1 MFGVHDVFT
10 LIRRATEL
18 LPEHARAENGALPDD
33 VRDCQRAGD
42 WELALDLL
50 LRIGESHSVPVDFWR
65 LLTESARQLRLTE
78 TAAWCVLRDH
88 ETRHGTVRARLSL
101 LPTSEGGRRTPIPG
115 DGRLR
120 PLWNIGNHTPGGEW
134 SCNLAWLW
142 LEGLAKLSPGHS
154 ATVRL
159 APLSPEQWRHLA
171 VGDAITMHESRPPV
185 GVATITEL
193 TSPVVPGPPL
203 TELDRI
209 PATRP
214 SISREIAA
222 RV

>member
-1 MFGVHDVFT
+1 MPGRMFGVHDAFT

-50 LRIGESHSVPVDFWR
+50 LRIGESHPVPVDFWR
-65 LLTESARQLRLTE
+65 MLTESARQLRLTE
-78 TAAWCVLRDH
+78 TAAWCVLRDY

-101 LPTSEGGRRTPIPG
+101 LPTSEGGRRIPVPG

-120 PLWNIGNHTPGGEW
+120 PLWNIGNRAPGSERPLNVAGLW
-134 SCNLAWLW
+134 S
-142 LEGLAKLSPGHS
+142 EGLAELPPGHS

-159 APLSPEQWRHLA
+159 APLSPEQWRHLGA
-171 VGDAITMHESRPPV
+171 GDAITMHESRPPV
-185 GVATITEL
+185 GVARIIEV
-193 TSPVVPGPPL
+193 TS
-203 TELDRI
+203 
-209 PATRP
+209 
-214 SISREIAA
+214 AA
-222 RV
+222 VSGHR